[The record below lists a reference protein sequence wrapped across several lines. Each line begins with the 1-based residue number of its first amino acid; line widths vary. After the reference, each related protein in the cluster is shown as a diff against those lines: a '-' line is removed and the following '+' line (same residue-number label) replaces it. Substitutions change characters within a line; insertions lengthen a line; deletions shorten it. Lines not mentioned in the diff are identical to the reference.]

1 MTNDPPPP
9 LSTPGP
15 RRESRATTTVQVIL
29 LVEDNDDDA
38 VLTRM
43 AFEKA
48 RITNPVVRVCDG
60 VEALDYLFA
69 REAFSGR
76 KTADL
81 PVVVL
86 LDLQLPRVNGI
97 EVLKAIRADAR
108 TKNLPVVILTSSAE
122 DKDRLAAYGHYT
134 NSYVQ
139 KPVDYNEFVETA
151 RQLGLY
157 WALLN
162 LPAPTA

>member
-1 MTNDPPPP
+1 
-9 LSTPGP
+9 
-15 RRESRATTTVQVIL
+15 
-29 LVEDNDDDA
+29 
-38 VLTRM
+38 M

-60 VEALDYLFA
+60 VEALDYLLA
-69 REAFSGR
+69 REAYRGR
-76 KTADL
+76 NPAEL

-97 EVLKAIRADAR
+97 DVLKTIRSDAR

-122 DKDRLAAYGHYT
+122 DKDRLAAYAHYT

-139 KPVDYNEFVETA
+139 KPVDYNEFVDTA
-151 RQLGLY
+151 RQLGIY
-157 WALLN
+157 WSMLN
-162 LPAPTA
+162 LAPPNV